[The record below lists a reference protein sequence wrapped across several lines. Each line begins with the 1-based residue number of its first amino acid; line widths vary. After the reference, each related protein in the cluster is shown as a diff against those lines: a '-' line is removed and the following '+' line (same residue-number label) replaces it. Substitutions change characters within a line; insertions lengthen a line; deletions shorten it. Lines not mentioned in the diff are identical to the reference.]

1 MGVRVS
7 PARSNTR
14 RRGLYSAI
22 ALTAAAL
29 VVAACSSSSTS
40 TPSSTSTSSSPSSA
54 STVKTGGQAVF
65 ALDEDIAGFNP
76 DQYEDNEFV
85 LYEIQNATLPSAYVI
100 QPNFT
105 VKLNT
110 NVVTS
115 ATETNTS
122 PMTIVYQ
129 INPKAVW
136 SDGVP
141 ISAADFI
148 YNWQA
153 QSGSPKYKDIGN
165 AAFLP
170 AGTAGYSQ
178 IKSVTSSNNGKT
190 ATVVFSSPFPDWQ
203 SLFAP
208 IIPAHIADKVGFNN
222 GFQSFNAAAQ
232 VSGGPYMIQSY
243 NKNVS
248 LVEVRNPK
256 YWGTPG
262 NLNKIIFDF
271 ILDDSQAPPAMAN
284 GEVNMVNPA
293 LGSST
298 LLDSLN
304 AIPGVTTSVN
314 AGLEFQHMD
323 FNESNPYLAVVGIRH
338 AIAYGTNREQM
349 IQRLV
354 DPLTTKIG
362 LLGNR
367 IYMPPQPEYQD
378 TSAGYGAFNPS
389 MAESALKAAGMTMGS
404 DGYFHPNFGPEKGQ
418 DFTLSISTTSG
429 VEERLELEELFQ
441 ADMKSIGVK
450 INIQNYPAATLFG
463 TIGPKSEFQI
473 IEFAWVQSPF
483 PSASY
488 SIYCSYTNAELCG
501 DNWDHYSD
509 KQVDADLNQ
518 AMAATSP
525 TQESS
530 LFNQADALMWKDMA
544 TLPLF
549 EEPTLYGWSS
559 SYGNVIP
566 NASSQGLTWN
576 ASLWGTKV

>member
-1 MGVRVS
+1 MKPSLSR
-7 PARSNTR
+7 PRARW
-14 RRGLYSAI
+14 L
-22 ALTAAAL
+22 ALTAAAAASL
-29 VVAACSSSSTS
+29 LLAACGGSSTAPSSSG
-40 TPSSTSTSSSPSSA
+40 A
-54 STVKTGGQAVF
+54 GTVKSGGSATF
-65 ALDEDIAGFNP
+65 ALDEDVAGFNILQAT
-76 DQYEDNEFV
+76 DSEFV
-85 LYEIQNATLPSAYVI
+85 LQEINDQVWPQVFTTPPSLTPTLD
-100 QPNFT
+100 
-105 VKLNT
+105 T

-115 ATETNTS
+115 ATVTNTN
-122 PMTIVYQ
+122 PQTVVYK
-129 INPKAVW
+129 INPKATW

-378 TSAGYGAFNPS
+378 TSAGYGAFNP
-389 MAESALKAAGMTMGS
+389 
-404 DGYFHPNFGPEKGQ
+404 
-418 DFTLSISTTSG
+418 
-429 VEERLELEELFQ
+429 
-441 ADMKSIGVK
+441 
-450 INIQNYPAATLFG
+450 
-463 TIGPKSEFQI
+463 
-473 IEFAWVQSPF
+473 
-483 PSASY
+483 
-488 SIYCSYTNAELCG
+488 
-501 DNWDHYSD
+501 
-509 KQVDADLNQ
+509 
-518 AMAATSP
+518 
-525 TQESS
+525 
-530 LFNQADALMWKDMA
+530 
-544 TLPLF
+544 
-549 EEPTLYGWSS
+549 
-559 SYGNVIP
+559 
-566 NASSQGLTWN
+566 
-576 ASLWGTKV
+576 

>member
-7 PARSNTR
+7 LSRSKTR
-14 RRGLYSAI
+14 RRGLYSAV
-22 ALTAAAL
+22 ALTAAVL
-29 VVAACSSSSTS
+29 VVAACSSSSSTS
-40 TPSSTSTSSSPSSA
+40 PTSSTKPSSA

-76 DQYEDNEFV
+76 LQYADNEYV
-85 LYEIQNATLPSAYVI
+85 LAEIQNQTLPSVYII

-105 VKLNT
+105 VALDT

-115 ATETNTS
+115 ASETSTS
-122 PMTIVYQ
+122 PFTITYQ

-141 ISAADFI
+141 ISASDFI

-153 QSGSPKYKDIGN
+153 QSGSSKYKDVGN
-165 AAFLP
+165 AAYLP
-170 AGTAGYSQ
+170 ATTSGYSL
-178 IKSVTSSNNGKT
+178 IKSVTGSNNGKT
-190 ATVVFSSPFPDWQ
+190 VTIVFSSPFPDWQ
-203 SLFAP
+203 SLFSP
-208 IIPAHIADKVGFNN
+208 LIPAHTAQKVGFNN
-222 GFQSFNAAAQ
+222 GFQNFNAASQ
-232 VSGGPYMIQSY
+232 VSGGPYEIQSY

-256 YWGTPG
+256 WWGTPG
-262 NLNKIIFDF
+262 TLNKIIYDF
-271 ILDDSQAPPAMAN
+271 ILDDSQQPPAMAN
-284 GEVNMVNPA
+284 GEINMVNPA

-304 AIPGVTTSVN
+304 AIPGVTTSVDP
-314 AGLEFQHMD
+314 GLEFQHMD
-323 FNESNPYLAVVGIRH
+323 FNEANPYLALASVRH
-338 AIAYGTNREQM
+338 AIAYGTKREQM

-367 IYMPPQPEYQD
+367 IYMPVQPQYQD

-389 MAESALKAAGMTMGS
+389 LAESSLKSAGMTMGS

-441 ADMKSIGVK
+441 ADMKAVGVK

-463 TIGPKSEFQI
+463 TVGPKSQFQI

-483 PSASY
+483 ASGVY
-488 SIYCSYTNAELCG
+488 SIYCSYTNAAACG
-501 DNWDHYSD
+501 DNWDHY
-509 KQVDADLNQ
+509 ADPALDTLLNQ
-518 AMAATSP
+518 ASTATSP
-525 TQESS
+525 STEAS
-530 LFNQADALMWKDMA
+530 LFNQADALMWKDMP

-549 EEPTLYGWSS
+549 EEPTLFGWTS

-566 NASSQGLTWN
+566 NASSQGFSWN
-576 ASLWGTKV
+576 ASLWGEKV